1 MKKLMLDVDALRVE
15 TFATAEPASPRGTVA
30 GAAAKGGAWIMPG
43 GTAMPDCDESGAG
56 SCGYSFCGEDT
67 CNTCDANTYCG
78 HSCILVCDA
87 QAAAA
92 RI

>member
-15 TFATAEPASPRGTVA
+15 TFATSDAVSPKGTVA
-30 GAAAKGGAWIMPG
+30 GAAALAAAWIGG

-56 SCGYSFCGEDT
+56 SCGYSFCGEDS
-67 CNTCDANTYCG
+67 CDTCDANTYCG